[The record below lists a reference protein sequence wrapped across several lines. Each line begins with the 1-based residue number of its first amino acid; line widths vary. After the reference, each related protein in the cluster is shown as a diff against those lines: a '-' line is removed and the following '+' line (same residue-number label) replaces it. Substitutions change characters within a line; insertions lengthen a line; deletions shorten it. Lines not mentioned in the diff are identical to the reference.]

1 MDGISNEQQ
10 EAADTILCLGV
21 TEDRD
26 VACRAAIASRLP
38 LKLYSTRTNS

>member
-1 MDGISNEQQ
+1 MDGITGEQQ

-26 VACRAAIASRLP
+26 VARRAAIASRLP
-38 LKLYSTRTNS
+38 FNLYSRRPS